1 MSVSRRRF
9 LEIGSLVT
17 ASSAIALQGSAT
29 EAAQGVL
36 GASLRNKASLHGL
49 SATQAEA
56 LVGSRFSV
64 EAGLGRPLQLDLASV
79 ENLPKPPKDDGA
91 KGEAFVL
98 KFRLVRGTSVPQG
111 TYVFDNEKV
120 GRCPLLIV
128 PSGSKPVH
136 YAAVIN
142 HRRRPRA

>member
-17 ASSAIALQGSAT
+17 ASSAIALHGSAADT
-29 EAAQGVL
+29 AQGL
-36 GASLRNKASLHGL
+36 LSASLGKASLHEI
-49 SATQAEA
+49 SAKQAEA

-64 EAGLGRPLQLDLASV
+64 AAGLGQPLQLDLASV
-79 ENLPKPPKDDGA
+79 ENLPRPRKDDGA
-91 KGEAFVL
+91 IGEAFVL

-111 TYVFDNEKV
+111 TYVFDNEKI

-128 PSGSKPVH
+128 PSGSKPAH

-142 HRRRPRA
+142 HRRPPWA